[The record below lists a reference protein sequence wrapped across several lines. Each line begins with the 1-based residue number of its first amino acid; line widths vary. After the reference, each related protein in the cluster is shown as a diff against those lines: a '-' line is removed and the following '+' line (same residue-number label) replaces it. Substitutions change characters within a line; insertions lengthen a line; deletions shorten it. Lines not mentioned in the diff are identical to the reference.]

1 MGPLFPALLLV
12 VSQLQHRASA
22 ATSGWDH
29 FDALNSLESFHSEFQ
44 AAHSTSEDDQQT
56 QETQLASLGPTPSMA
71 LDGLESIPPPAAPAP
86 PPPVSQV
93 ELPLTPLKPL
103 MPEKKPPSTFL
114 IELGSGTKRSAVT
127 LGTAAA
133 AEARAETREALR
145 ALSSERDY
153 YSQQYAGELSRSS
166 ALAQKLQSVEAE
178 LDHERQKEAQQSQEQ
193 AHRLQALQTQVES
206 DQKDMSYQ
214 AAWVVQAGDK
224 KLQGLQKEAALYKNR
239 SVAQEQEIK
248 DLRTANKLSKAKEVA
263 MSRKI
268 NELQRQNEGLIVEE
282 DDHDQKVG
290 KSQRNLEY
298 AQKQIRK
305 EQKLVKQYKQHSLA
319 LEAKLQLLQGAQQEW
334 QRQHIQDQ
342 QENARLQSLL
352 KNSASYSDRR
362 IQGVITRA
370 SKLAL
375 GFQSSEQ
382 AWAAKGKALSQS
394 LLQDRTTIHSLQNK
408 LKRESQEFLEEKSK
422 ANKVQA
428 ELKKER
434 KKAHDLESDAD
445 SRQGLEE
452 NVDDLE
458 EQNHALESALHAAQA
473 DGGRS
478 REQLA
483 ELQEQNLE
491 LSRDLEAA
499 KLQVKH
505 QGGGKYALALLD
517 ISSGG
522 NTGTKDTN
530 PEAAVNDLFR
540 TNPDP
545 LGSLMSTKVAR
556 GTSFLD
562 ISRSVSSKPES
573 PSVAS
578 STAEMPAVSVVG
590 GGVEGDALSEVEQL
604 LH

>member
-1 MGPLFPALLLV
+1 MLYPASLFAFAQIL
-12 VSQLQHRASA
+12 HRATA
-22 ATSGWDH
+22 VTSKWDH
-29 FDALNSLESFHSEFQ
+29 FDALNSLVSFHSAFQ
-44 AAHSTSEDDQQT
+44 ATHSASQDVE
-56 QETQLASLGPTPSMA
+56 ETQDETPSASIGSAPSIA
-71 LDGLESIPPPAAPAP
+71 LDGLESIPPPPAPAP
-86 PPPVSQV
+86 PPPVVQS

-103 MPEKKPPSTFL
+103 IPAKRPPSTFL
-114 IELGSGTKRSAVT
+114 IELGSGTKRSALT

-133 AEARAETREALR
+133 AEARAETREALK

-166 ALAQKLQSVEAE
+166 ALAQKLQTVEAE
-178 LDHERQKEAQQSQEQ
+178 LNQEREKEAQQSQEQ

-214 AAWVVQAGDK
+214 AAWVVQAGDE
-224 KLQGLQKEAALYKNR
+224 KLQAAQKEAALWKNR
-239 SVAQEQEIK
+239 SVAAEQEIK
-248 DLRTANKLSKAKEVA
+248 DLRDEDKSSKAKEVSMA
-263 MSRKI
+263 RKI
-268 NELQRQNEGLIVEE
+268 DELQRQNEALIVAE

-290 KSQRNLEY
+290 KTQNNLEY
-298 AQKQIRK
+298 AQKQMRK
-305 EQKLVKQYKQHSLA
+305 EQTLLKQSKQHSLA
-319 LEAKLQLLQGAQQEW
+319 LEAKLQLLQGAQEDW

-342 QENARLQSLL
+342 QENARLQSAL

-375 GFQSSEQ
+375 NFQSSEQ
-382 AWAAKGKALSQS
+382 TWAKKDKGLEASLVQEKQTVESLKSHLKQQAKDLSEERSKVKKA
-394 LLQDRTTIHSLQNK
+394 K
-408 LKRESQEFLEEKSK
+408 
-422 ANKVQA
+422 A
-428 ELKKER
+428 ELKNER

-505 QGGGKYALALLD
+505 QHGGKYALALLD

-530 PEAAVNDLFR
+530 PEAAVSDLFSA
-540 TNPDP
+540 NPDP
-545 LGSLMSTKVAR
+545 LGSVAPTSGAQ
-556 GTSFLD
+556 GTSLLD
-562 ISRSVSSKPES
+562 VSRKVSSIQS
-573 PSVAS
+573 TPSLSSSATVVQAAS
-578 STAEMPAVSVVG
+578 RAEDAG
-590 GGVEGDALSEVEQL
+590 GDALSEVEQL

>member
-1 MGPLFPALLLV
+1 M
-12 VSQLQHRASA
+12 
-22 ATSGWDH
+22 
-29 FDALNSLESFHSEFQ
+29 
-44 AAHSTSEDDQQT
+44 
-56 QETQLASLGPTPSMA
+56 
-71 LDGLESIPPPAAPAP
+71 
-86 PPPVSQV
+86 
-93 ELPLTPLKPL
+93 
-103 MPEKKPPSTFL
+103 
-114 IELGSGTKRSAVT
+114 
-127 LGTAAA
+127 
-133 AEARAETREALR
+133 
-145 ALSSERDY
+145 
-153 YSQQYAGELSRSS
+153 
-166 ALAQKLQSVEAE
+166 
-178 LDHERQKEAQQSQEQ
+178 
-193 AHRLQALQTQVES
+193 
-206 DQKDMSYQ
+206 
-214 AAWVVQAGDK
+214 
-224 KLQGLQKEAALYKNR
+224 
-239 SVAQEQEIK
+239 
-248 DLRTANKLSKAKEVA
+248 
-263 MSRKI
+263 
-268 NELQRQNEGLIVEE
+268 
-282 DDHDQKVG
+282 
-290 KSQRNLEY
+290 
-298 AQKQIRK
+298 
-305 EQKLVKQYKQHSLA
+305 KQYKQHSLA